1 MTANEATTHGS
12 QAEFAQFMDTSG
24 TQVGRWKKAGRLVHA
39 ADGKV
44 DFAASKARIEE
55 TTTAPERM
63 GIFSGARAGTREEK
77 DRLEIHRMRL
87 DLDERAGQLTETKRV
102 ADAAATAG
110 AVLRARAENMP
121 YVLSPQL
128 AAASG
133 GDEERCRAILV
144 AWVESFLEEC
154 SAAMAGIAAAVKVRK

>member
-1 MTANEATTHGS
+1 MRVTE
-12 QAEFAQFMDTSG
+12 
-24 TQVGRWKKAGRLVHA
+24 WKKSGRLVFVEG
-39 ADGKV
+39 GKV

-77 DRLEIHRMRL
+77 DRLEIQSMRI
-87 DLDERAGQLTETKRV
+87 DLDERAGRLTESQRV
-102 ADAAATAG
+102 ADAAAAAG

-128 AAASG
+128 AAVSG

-144 AWVESFLEEC
+144 AWVESFLTEC
-154 SAAMAGIAAAVKVRK
+154 STAMSAIAAAVKARKS

>member
-1 MTANEATTHGS
+1 MRVT
-12 QAEFAQFMDTSG
+12 D
-24 TQVGRWKKAGRLVHA
+24 WKKAGRLVFA

-44 DFAASKARIEE
+44 DFAASKSRIEE
-55 TTTAPERM
+55 TTTAPERL

-77 DRLEIHRMRL
+77 DRLEIHRMRI
-87 DLDERAGQLTETKRV
+87 DLDKDAGKLTESQSV
-102 ADAAATAG
+102 AEAASAAG

-133 GDEERCRAILV
+133 GDEERCRAILI
-144 AWVESFLEEC
+144 AWVESFLTEC
-154 SAAMAGIAAAVKVRK
+154 SSAMAGIAAAVKGRKP

>member
-1 MTANEATTHGS
+1 MTSNEADQHGS
-12 QAEFAQFMDTSG
+12 QAQFAHFMGTSG
-24 TQVGRWKKAGRLVHA
+24 TQVGRWKKADRLVLT

-44 DFAASKARIEE
+44 DFAASKARIEG
-55 TTTAPERM
+55 TTTAPERL
-63 GIFSGARAGTREEK
+63 GIFSAARAGTREEK

-87 DLDERAGQLTETKRV
+87 DLDERAGQLTETQRV
-102 ADAAATAG
+102 ADAASAAG

-121 YVLSPQL
+121 YILSPQL

-144 AWVESFLEEC
+144 AWVEGFLAEC
-154 SAAMAGIAAAVKVRK
+154 ATAMAGIAAAVKVRK